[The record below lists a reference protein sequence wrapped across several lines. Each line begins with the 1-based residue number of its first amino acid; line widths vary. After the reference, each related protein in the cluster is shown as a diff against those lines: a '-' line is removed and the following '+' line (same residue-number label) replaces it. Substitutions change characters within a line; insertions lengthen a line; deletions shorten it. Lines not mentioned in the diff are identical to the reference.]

1 MHPLRSFR
9 PFFTIL
15 CLLCFLF
22 VYDACLYFS
31 GSHTLRPAGFF
42 SYFKKPAPK
51 KPLLRNYP
59 AASLLKEKNKNEKDT
74 AQAVDKPDTLAY
86 FLDFSDS
93 SAAFTSFFTSIQK
106 HKRKLRL
113 GYFGDSMIEGD
124 LLTQDLRRLFQ
135 QWLGGAGVGFVPVT
149 SAVSGFRQSIRHR
162 FSDNWQQN
170 DISESYARN
179 KFSPGPGGFMHQTG
193 NAEAWV
199 EFARGN
205 PAFSGN
211 ISLRLWYGPQ
221 KLPGT
226 LSLDHAKK
234 IQQFSL
240 NDTLPFSL
248 NTLTDTWNGNLL
260 RCSFSP
266 PSGPIYGFSCES
278 DTGIILD
285 NFSFRGNSGMALT
298 RIPFKTWQAF
308 ARAVPYDLLI
318 FHYGLNVVSEA
329 SLDYAWYYRGM
340 SKVLSLMR
348 RAFPGVPILIV
359 GVSDKG
365 YRTPEGEFATVP
377 GVYVL
382 DSIQYRMA
390 KENKTAFY
398 SLFSA
403 MGGEGS
409 MVSMV
414 NRPYPLANKDF
425 THLNNAGARMLAQ
438 LMFNDFK
445 KKYAQWMQANHLQ

>member
-1 MHPLRSFR
+1 MHPWSSLR

-15 CLLCFLF
+15 CLLFFLF
-22 VYDACLYFS
+22 VYDLVLQFYEVKNF
-31 GSHTLRPAGFF
+31 RPAGFL
-42 SYFKKPAPK
+42 SHYKKAYKKKPRPGV
-51 KPLLRNYP
+51 Y
-59 AASLLKEKNKNEKDT
+59 AAATSVKENASASKVNQDTTSKADSLS
-74 AQAVDKPDTLAY
+74 Y

-93 SAAFTSFFTSIQK
+93 SAAFTSFFTSIK
-106 HKRKLRL
+106 SHKRKIRV

-149 SAVSGFRQSIRHR
+149 SPVSGFRQTIRHR

-170 DISESYARN
+170 DISEQYARN

-193 NAEAWV
+193 KDEAWV
-199 EFARGN
+199 ECAGGN
-205 PAFSGN
+205 PAFGGN

-221 KLPGT
+221 SIPGN
-226 LSLDHAKK
+226 LSLDHARNVK
-234 IQQFSL
+234 QFSL
-240 NDTLPFSL
+240 SDTLPFSVS
-248 NTLTDTWNGNLL
+248 TLTDTWNGKLL

-266 PSGPIYGFSCES
+266 RSGPIYGFSCES
-278 DTGIILD
+278 DTGIIID

-298 RIPFKTWQAF
+298 RVPFKTWKAF
-308 ARAVPYDLLI
+308 SNAVPYDLLI

-329 SLDYAWYYRGM
+329 SVDYAWYYRGM
-340 SKVLSLMR
+340 SQVLSLMR
-348 RAFPGVPILIV
+348 RAFPGVPVLIV
-359 GVSDKG
+359 GVSDKA
-365 YRTPEGEFATVP
+365 YRNPEGELSTVP

-382 DSIQYRMA
+382 DSIQCRMA
-390 KENKTAFY
+390 REKKTAFY

-425 THLNNAGARMLAQ
+425 THVNGAGARLLAQ
-438 LMFNDFK
+438 LMFNDIK
-445 KKYAQWMQANHLQ
+445 KKYIQWIQANQLQ